1 VKPEKGLVRK
11 VDIDSEVQQSYLDYA
26 MSVIVSRALPDARDG
41 LKPVQRRIL
50 FAMHDMNLS
59 PAGPFKKS
67 ARIVGEVLGK
77 YHPHGD
83 MTVYESMARMA
94 QAFSMRYRLVDGQ
107 GNFGSVDGD
116 PPAAMRYTEAR
127 LTVLSEEILS
137 DLEKETVSFTANF
150 DGDLREPDVL
160 PAAIPNLLVNGAT
173 GIAVGMATSIPPH
186 NLGEVC
192 DALVF
197 MLKSWSRQVEVSV
210 EELTRYIKGPD
221 FPTGGLILDPGGA
234 EEGLLAAYGTGR
246 GRVTVRAR
254 VHIEEA
260 ARGRSRI
267 LITELPY
274 QVNKA
279 ALLERIAELVRDGS
293 VEGIG
298 DLRDESDRQ
307 GMRIVIELV
316 RTADAPLVLRELFK
330 RTPMETT
337 FGINLLA
344 LVNGEPRM
352 LSLKQALRVF
362 LDHRLEIIKRR
373 SAFDLARA
381 EERAHIL
388 EGLRVALKHLE
399 EVVRLIRSSKHAEE
413 ARQKLQKRFRLTEIQ
428 AVAILD
434 MPLRRLAALEREK
447 IEVEFREKTALIKQ
461 LRKLLAS
468 PKLQRESLAEDLH
481 RIKKQYGDPRRSV
494 IVSGWEETGGT
505 KAAVAESGPS
515 RDTWIVLLRTGTL
528 VRIDGA
534 KPPQDFADKQPRFIL
549 RAGTADTL
557 YLFTEKGRS
566 ASIPVSVIPA
576 RETPL
581 EGVHFSTVS
590 ALEAPSRVVAGLAV
604 APAKEEKD
612 PRCVLLATRRG
623 MVKKTSVM
631 ELPGASSQVFQAMK
645 VAPDDSVGWAA
656 TLAGKD
662 DILMITSSGMSI
674 RFSESEVR
682 PTGWAAAGVM
692 GIRMTRPEEEIVSV
706 IVPKS
711 KQDVL
716 LLASNAQVKRVP
728 AAQFASQGRYGV
740 GTIAWRSGVKATLV
754 GAFAGRDGDGVLVLV
769 KNAAARAVAFES
781 APKRGK
787 TSAGRKLLN
796 LKNQEQLEA
805 LVGMNLEQRKQKK
818 KPAVKPVRKST
829 RKTKRKSRRK

>member
-1 VKPEKGLVRK
+1 MVRK

-50 FAMHDMNLS
+50 YAMHDMNLS
-59 PAGPFKKS
+59 SAIPFKKS

-94 QAFSMRYRLVDGQ
+94 QDFSMRYRLVDGQ

-127 LTVLSEEILS
+127 LTRLSEEILS
-137 DLEKETVSFTANF
+137 DLEKDTVSFSSNF
-150 DGDLREPDVL
+150 DGDLKEPDVL

-197 MLKSWSRQVEVSV
+197 MLKSWSRKEEVSV

-221 FPTGGLILDPGGA
+221 FPTGGLVLDPAGA

-246 GRVTVRAR
+246 GKASVRAR
-254 VHIEEA
+254 VHIEDT

-267 LITELPY
+267 LVTELPY

-279 ALLERIAELVRDGS
+279 ALLERIAELVRDGTI
-293 VEGIG
+293 EGIG
-298 DLRDESDRQ
+298 DLRDESDRR

-337 FGINLLA
+337 FSINLLA

-381 EERAHIL
+381 EERAHVL
-388 EGLRVALKHLE
+388 EGLRIALKHLE
-399 EVVRLIRSSKHAEE
+399 EIVRLIRASKHAEE

-428 AVAILD
+428 ANAILD

-447 IEVEFREKTALIKQ
+447 IEIEYREKLALIKQ

-468 PKLQRESLAEDLH
+468 PKLQRESLTEDLQ
-481 RIKKQYGDPRRSV
+481 RVKKQYGDPRRSV
-494 IVSGWEETGGT
+494 IVTGWEEAKGS
-505 KAAVAESGPS
+505 KATIQESVPAQETS
-515 RDTWIVLLRTGTL
+515 VVLLRSGTL
-528 VRIDGA
+528 ARIDGS
-534 KPPQDFADKQPRFIL
+534 KPPQDYADKPPRFVL
-549 RAGTADTL
+549 RANTRDIL

-566 ASIPVSVIPA
+566 ASIPISVIPA
-576 RETPL
+576 RESPVD
-581 EGVHFSTVS
+581 GMHFSTLS
-590 ALEAPSRVVAGLAV
+590 ALEAPSRVIAGLII
-604 APAKEEKD
+604 PPGEGEKD
-612 PRCVLLATRRG
+612 PRCVLLVTRKG
-623 MVKKTSVM
+623 MVKKTNVKD
-631 ELPGASSQVFQAMK
+631 LPGASSQVFQAMK
-645 VAPDDSVGWAA
+645 VASDDSVGWAA
-656 TLAGKD
+656 ILGGKD
-662 DILMITSSGMSI
+662 DILMVTSSGMSI

-682 PTGWAAAGVM
+682 PMGWAAAGVM
-692 GIRMTRPEEEIVSV
+692 GIRLTRPEEEIVSV
-706 IVPKS
+706 IIPKPR
-711 KQDVL
+711 QDVF
-716 LLASNAQVKRVP
+716 LLASNAQAKRIPV
-728 AAQFASQGRYGV
+728 AQYAVQGRYGV
-740 GTIAWRSGVKATLV
+740 GTATWKSGAKATLL
-754 GAFAGRDGDGVLVLV
+754 GAFAGRDGDRVLILGKDGTSRTVS
-769 KNAAARAVAFES
+769 FES
-781 APKRGK
+781 VPKRGK
-787 TSAGRKLLN
+787 NSAGRKVFT
-796 LKNQEQLEA
+796 LKNREQLET
-805 LVGMNLEQRKQKK
+805 LVGINLEQRKQKK
-818 KPAVKPVRKST
+818 KQPAKPARKPVRKSK
-829 RKTKRKSRRK
+829 RKTRRK